1 MDLRRAVTD
10 LRQNAGRSIAHKLK
24 LSYAIIITVMLVI
37 PVTTIASSLVQSS
50 RYDRMISNVSN
61 ANRLN
66 LIVKTEISNEL
77 WDVVAGTK
85 KFEEGRQYVILSDI
99 GERLYELIAS
109 TEGTKS
115 QQLLVVASRSMETL
129 TAYVDRLRLQERFR
143 YPVSENEK
151 ILEEIRG
158 VSALVSD
165 LLQDFIVLE
174 IQSAERT
181 NERIKATVWILA
193 LFQSLTV
200 LAVTLFSV
208 FAQRSVTRS
217 IKRPI
222 KELETLSMRIASG
235 DLDARAESPRVAELD
250 NLTEN
255 LNRMAAK
262 LRELIEENIREQR
275 NLQKSEMKALQAQI
289 TPHFLYNTLDT
300 IIWLAEGQRYDS
312 VIDVTRA
319 FSNFFRVS
327 LSRGQEWIT
336 VEEEVSHVRSYL
348 TIQKIR
354 YSDILDYEIDL
365 DERVRGCAVLKL
377 LLQPLVE
384 NALYHGIKNRRGRG
398 KLAVRAWKEGEN
410 VAFSVSDNGIGIRPE
425 RLADILDQIG
435 ADAEP
440 GAKGDVYGL
449 YNVNKRLR
457 LYYGGEARLSIES
470 VPDEGTRVSF
480 SVPEVVQNV

>member
-10 LRQNAGRSIAHKLK
+10 IRLSAGRSIAKKLK
-24 LSYAIIITVMLVI
+24 LSYAVIITLMLVI
-37 PVTTIASSLVQSS
+37 PVTTIVSSLVQSA
-50 RYDRMISNVSN
+50 RYDYMISNVSK

-66 LIVKTEISNEL
+66 LIVKTDISNEL

-85 KFEEGRQYVILSDI
+85 KFEEGKQYEILSDV
-99 GERLYELIAS
+99 GERLYDLIAS

-129 TAYVDRLRLQERFR
+129 TSYVDRLRLQERFR
-143 YPVSENEK
+143 SPVSENEK

-181 NERIKATVWILA
+181 NERIKATVWVLV
-193 LFQSLTV
+193 LLQTLTV
-200 LAVTLFSV
+200 LGVTAFAV

-217 IKRPI
+217 INRPI

-255 LNRMAAK
+255 LNRMAEK
-262 LRELIEENIREQR
+262 LRALIEENIREQR

-289 TPHFLYNTLDT
+289 TPHFLYNTLDS

-327 LSRGQEWIT
+327 LSRGREWIT

-365 DERVRGCAVLKL
+365 DERVRGYAVLKL

-398 KLAVRAWKEGEN
+398 KLVVRAWKDGES
-410 VAFSVSDNGIGIRPE
+410 VRFSVSDNGIGIPPD
-425 RLADILDQIG
+425 RLADILAQIG
-435 ADAEP
+435 ADADP

-457 LYYGGEARLSIES
+457 LYYGGDTRLAIES
-470 VPDEGTRVSF
+470 VPGEGTVVSF